1 MNDKWLCC
9 WHDENTPQIVPLD
22 RVVSIYHN
30 GKDDYPY
37 EIVVDATGTSLDAP
51 PWSFYAETPCAVSR
65 EVAANWLRD
74 ETERIT
80 AAARKE
86 SGK

>member
-9 WHDENTPQIVPLD
+9 WHDESTPQIVPLD

-30 GKDDYPY
+30 GKDDFPY

-51 PWSFYAETPCAVSR
+51 PWSFYAETPFAVNL
-65 EVAANWLRD
+65 EAASYWLRD
-74 ETERIT
+74 ETWRIT
-80 AAARKE
+80 KGSREAEEK
-86 SGK
+86 